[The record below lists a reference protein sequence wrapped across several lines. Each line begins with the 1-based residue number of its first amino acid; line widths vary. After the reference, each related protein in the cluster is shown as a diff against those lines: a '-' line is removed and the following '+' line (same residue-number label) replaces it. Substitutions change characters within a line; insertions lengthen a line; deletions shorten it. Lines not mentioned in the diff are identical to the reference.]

1 MAKKITF
8 NPLSNNF
15 DYTTDTTPIEAE
27 IANKQAKVTD
37 AEKNHIAMFND
48 LGQTVDSGFSTDDF
62 RKKSETVN
70 IDDVENL
77 SDIIAEK
84 MKADDVQA
92 MIEAT
97 HSEEPWGSDSNANNY
112 NTSGVYQ
119 FAGWRKNPNDNL
131 PITNYDEDDV
141 DRNNIAFT
149 LIVNA
154 KDGYLV
160 RNDEGNVTRN
170 IPTMIA
176 QTLMLG
182 NRRGSDTKIYTR
194 HGQTD
199 LATNTTT
206 WEAWREVMTSTYL
219 GILDS
224 YTGDVLNGATE
235 IGLYTGAMVNL
246 ASNTADV
253 FKLEVINNYAVTTKV
268 SAATGASIHNS
279 VLQTITILNLNGSNT
294 TKKRIGTYGDS
305 GYTWSEWKDSMSATP
320 DWNQND
326 ENAADYIKNRTHY
339 EIIKDFAVLTDDE
352 YNEKKKSGSAF
363 VANEAIGSVTLTS
376 PEVIQNDYSDTECYK
391 LVLGVQN
398 RNYSEGSYFS
408 NPTSTCR
415 TLRINGIIV
424 PLEWLSYIDG
434 TNIKIH
440 YSPEGERVFYGF
452 GEDTTAMSN
461 KYIVG
466 NGIVIKSYAYLVSN
480 DGQYKPY
487 LSYLIDTSIYGNGP
501 YTIEFLFETEQI
513 VKQLDEKFI
522 PDSIKRTTK
531 FKRGDVVYYSNYN
544 KKPHVGVMPFEDYE
558 SNPTSDESTRFPI
571 GLVADPVKRTFVFT
585 DLINK
590 DLFTNTAYIMDYL
603 AGYTSLDNGEETAER
618 LDTIENTTLSN
629 YFPAFYDLRHNPKS
643 NGSCFYAKQQYAY
656 IPSLK
661 EWEDVYSLCVG
672 MYDASQMDK
681 LICLKNGVTPVK
693 ETYITTLKQFYG
705 NTSSIGNS
713 KDLPIFNLVGGDINS
728 MDHAFGCCPVF
739 GIYTEEEENNYPEF

>member
-8 NPLSNNF
+8 NSLSNNF

-84 MKADDVQA
+84 MTANDVQS

-97 HSEEPWGSDSNANNY
+97 HSEEPWGADSNANDY

-119 FAGWRKNPNDNL
+119 FAGWRKNLNDNL
-131 PITNYDEDDV
+131 PIANYDEDGV

-149 LIVNA
+149 LVVNA
-154 KDGYLV
+154 KEGYLV

-176 QTLMLG
+176 QTLMIG

-194 HGQTD
+194 HGQKD
-199 LATNTTT
+199 LNTNTTT

-219 GILDS
+219 DIVDS

-235 IGLYTGAMVNL
+235 IGLYTGAMVDL
-246 ASNTADV
+246 VSNTADV
-253 FKLEVINNYAVTTKV
+253 FKLEVINNYAVTTQV
-268 SAATGASIHNS
+268 SAAMSTSIPNS
-279 VLQTITILNLNGSNT
+279 VLQTITILNLDGNNA
-294 TKKRIGTYGDS
+294 TKKRTGTYNGS
-305 GYTWSEWKDSMSATP
+305 GYDWSEWKENTSATP
-320 DWNQND
+320 NWNQND

-339 EIIKDFAVLTDDE
+339 EIIKDFAVLTDSS
-352 YNEKKKSGSAF
+352 YNEKEKSGSVF
-363 VANEAIGSVTLTS
+363 VANKVIGSVTLTS

-391 LVLGVQN
+391 LVSGVQN

-424 PLEWLSYIDG
+424 QLEWLSYIDG

-452 GEDTTAMSN
+452 GEGTTAMSN

-466 NGIVIKSYAYLVSN
+466 NGIVIKDYAYWYNSN
-480 DGQYKPY
+480 GQLKPY

-501 YTIEFLFETEQI
+501 YTIEFLFESEQTI
-513 VKQLDEKFI
+513 KKLDEKFI
-522 PDSIKRTTK
+522 PDSIKRTTIH
-531 FKRGDVVYYSNYN
+531 KRGDVVILQQKKTSTDYLTIGTKVISWEEFKETYQNY
-544 KKPHVGVMPFEDYE
+544 HCSGDIHAEE
-558 SNPTSDESTRFPI
+558 EFPI
-571 GLVADPVKRTFVFT
+571 GLVADPDKRTFLYLKELDGVYESIKNNIES
-585 DLINK
+585 LG
-590 DLFTNTAYIMDYL
+590 NTFY
-603 AGYTSLDNGEETAER
+603 SNG
-618 LDTIENTTLSN
+618 IENTHLIKLLGISITDHSGIFYNGSN
-629 YFPAFYDLRHNPKS
+629 SQLNQFIPSVEESVMGKAIDSNDAFYFRLVELNKLMNDSIHYPIPYGPYGHASDVFYCLNSTFIKS
-643 NGSCFYAKQQYAY
+643 GNSFYAFNGYGD
-656 IPSLK
+656 S
-661 EWEDVYSLCVG
+661 YS
-672 MYDASQMDK
+672 
-681 LICLKNGVTPVK
+681 I
-693 ETYITTLKQFYG
+693 TYLGQGYMEF
-705 NTSSIGNS
+705 
-713 KDLPIFNLVGGDINS
+713 
-728 MDHAFGCCPVF
+728 F
-739 GIYTEEEENNYPEF
+739 GIYFND